1 MLDLPVRTGSAPVN
15 NGPSGTFAAR
25 SHRTTFA
32 SRELNTHQHQE
43 ASMALYLTRARYSQE
58 AYKGMIAKPENREA
72 MARMLF
78 EASGMKLQH
87 VWYSPNTYEIIVVG
101 EGDSVSGTTAAMVV
115 LASGG
120 FTDVQSIE
128 LLSMQQ
134 QFDAMKAGAAVA
146 AKFRPPGK

>member
-1 MLDLPVRTGSAPVN
+1 
-15 NGPSGTFAAR
+15 
-25 SHRTTFA
+25 
-32 SRELNTHQHQE
+32 
-43 ASMALYLTRARYSQE
+43 MALYLTRARYSPE
-58 AYKGMIAKPENREA
+58 GYRGMIAKPENREA
-72 MARMLF
+72 IARTLF

-87 VWYSPNTYEIIVVG
+87 IWYSATTYEIIVIG
-101 EGDSVSGTTAAMVV
+101 EGEAVGGATAAMVV

-134 QFDAMKAGAAVA
+134 QFEAMKAGAAVA